1 MKEHENTRTGLQR
14 AVDLAYAARAARR
27 ILQAA
32 AAGGLHGAAAV
43 AVKETA
49 PFLVKILLMILIVL
63 IVLPMVIFTALPNIF
78 FGYSSSDTDAIAQMT
93 GQAMTIG
100 GVYMS
105 LDDFEAAQIDS
116 VVTGIVAEYE
126 ENGTAIDRIEV
137 SSSMTE
143 KDLLWIIA
151 INSAAYRQDLNAM
164 SADLVRD
171 FCKSSLS
178 YFPTLGLTEDGGD
191 GVVTTLTVKVK
202 HLDPDELMDELGF
215 NKDAKQWAGALYETL
230 EQSDAINKYRTYYE
244 TYRPDHS
251 GDGSFS
257 GDVEYGT
264 DYDNQIDISRFVD
277 PGTKNNLDLAAYAVQ
292 AWENNW
298 GYVWGTYGNILTP
311 SLFAYKKQQYPDGV
325 GNHADFIESHW
336 LGRRTAD
343 CIGLIKGYGWLDT
356 DSMTIG
362 YAANGMPDY
371 GADQMYRVCKNAGV
385 QNEDYGPIST
395 LPELPGLMLWK
406 SGHAG
411 VYIGGGYAIEAMGT
425 RKGVVKTK
433 VSDRGWQGWGSS
445 LHQLSGGNLMAASTY
460 LRVIRLKC
468 GVSLLELERHS
479 SFSNQYL
486 SALELGNIKRTE
498 RNERLLRCAME
509 EVIASRE
516 RTVDELR
523 RMLLQYQGR
532 LLETVEADS
541 DEL

>member
-49 PFLVKILLMILIVL
+49 PFLVKRLLAVLVAL

-78 FGYSSSDTDAIAQMT
+78 FGYRSSDTDAIAQMT

-126 ENGTAIDRIEV
+126 ESGTNIDRIEV
-137 SSSMTE
+137 SGSMTE

-151 INSAAYRQDLNAM
+151 INSAAYQQDLNAM
-164 SADLVRD
+164 SADLVRN

-178 YFPTLGLTEDGGD
+178 YFPSLGLAEDGGD

-215 NKDAKQWAGALYETL
+215 DKDAKQWAGALYETL

-277 PGTKNNLDLAAYAVQ
+277 PSTKNNLDLAAYAVQ

-371 GADQMYRVCKNAGV
+371 GADQMYQACKNAGV

-411 VYIGGGYAIEAMGT
+411 VYIGGGYAIGDAEGRRQNRGEWPRLAGLGEAP
-425 RKGVVKTK
+425 
-433 VSDRGWQGWGSS
+433 
-445 LHQLSGGNLMAASTY
+445 LHRLSGGKIMAETTY
-460 LRVIRLKC
+460 LRAIRLKY
-468 GVSLLELERHS
+468 GISLLELERHS
-479 SFSNQYL
+479 SLSNQYL
-486 SALELGNIKRTE
+486 SALELGNAKRTE
-498 RNERLLRCAME
+498 RNERLLCCAME
-509 EVIASRE
+509 EVISSRE
-516 RTVDELR
+516 RSLDGLR
-523 RMLLQYQGR
+523 ETLLQYQGR
-532 LLETVEADS
+532 LLEAVEADS

>member
-49 PFLVKILLMILIVL
+49 PFLVKRLLAVLVAL

-78 FGYSSSDTDAIAQMT
+78 FGYRSSDTDAIAQMT

-116 VVTGIVAEYE
+116 VVTGIVAENE
-126 ENGTAIDRIEV
+126 KNGTAIDRIEV
-137 SSSMTE
+137 SSSMTD

-171 FCKSSLS
+171 FCRSSLS
-178 YFPTLGLTEDGGD
+178 YSPSLGFAEGDSD
-191 GVVTTLTVKVK
+191 GVVTTLRVEVR
-202 HLDPDELMDELGF
+202 HLDPEDLMDGLGF
-215 NKDAKQWAGALYETL
+215 DEDAGQWAGALYETL
-230 EQSDAINKYRTYYE
+230 DQSDAINKYRTYFE
-244 TYRPDHS
+244 PHRPDYS
-251 GDGSFS
+251 GDGSYS
-257 GDVEYGT
+257 GDVQHGT
-264 DYDNQIDISRFVD
+264 DYDNTIDISGFID
-277 PGTKNNLDLAAYAVQ
+277 PGTKNNLDLAAYAIQ

-298 GYVWGTYGNILTP
+298 GYVWGTYGNVLTRA
-311 SLFAYKKQQYPDGV
+311 LFDYKKQQYPDGV
-325 GNHADFIESHW
+325 GNYADFIESHW

-356 DSMTIG
+356 ESMTIG
-362 YAANGMPDY
+362 YATNGMPDY
-371 GADQMYRVCKNAGV
+371 GADQMYQACKNAGTR
-385 QNEDYGPIST
+385 NTDYGDIST
-395 LPELPGLMLWK
+395 MPEVPGLMLWK

-433 VSDRGWQGWGSS
+433 VSDRGWQGWGK
-445 LHQLSGGNLMAASTY
+445 LPY
-460 LRVIRLKC
+460 IDYR
-468 GVSLLELERHS
+468 EER
-479 SFSNQYL
+479 
-486 SALELGNIKRTE
+486 
-498 RNERLLRCAME
+498 
-509 EVIASRE
+509 
-516 RTVDELR
+516 
-523 RMLLQYQGR
+523 
-532 LLETVEADS
+532 
-541 DEL
+541 

>member
-32 AAGGLHGAAAV
+32 AVGGLHGAAAV

-49 PFLVKILLMILIVL
+49 PFLVKRLLAVLVAL

-126 ENGTAIDRIEV
+126 ESGTNIDRIEV
-137 SSSMTE
+137 SSSMTD

-164 SADLVRD
+164 SADLVRN

-178 YFPTLGLTEDGGD
+178 YFPSLSLAEDGGD

-215 NKDAKQWAGALYETL
+215 DEDAKQWAGALYETL

-277 PGTKNNLDLAAYAVQ
+277 SGTKNNLDLAAYAVQ

-311 SLFAYKKQQYPDGV
+311 SLFAYKR
-325 GNHADFIESHW
+325 

-356 DSMTIG
+356 KSMAIG

-371 GADQMYRVCKNAGV
+371 GADQMYQACKNAGV
-385 QNEDYGPIST
+385 QNEDYGPLST

-433 VSDRGWQGWGSS
+433 VSGRGWQGWGK
-445 LHQLSGGNLMAASTY
+445 LPY
-460 LRVIRLKC
+460 IDYR
-468 GVSLLELERHS
+468 EER
-479 SFSNQYL
+479 
-486 SALELGNIKRTE
+486 
-498 RNERLLRCAME
+498 
-509 EVIASRE
+509 
-516 RTVDELR
+516 
-523 RMLLQYQGR
+523 
-532 LLETVEADS
+532 
-541 DEL
+541 

>member
-63 IVLPMVIFTALPNIF
+63 IVLPVVIFTALPNIF

-126 ENGTAIDRIEV
+126 ESGTNIDRIEV
-137 SSSMTE
+137 SGSMTE

-151 INSAAYRQDLNAM
+151 INSAAYQQDLNAM
-164 SADLVRD
+164 SADLVRN

-178 YFPTLGLTEDGGD
+178 YFPSLGLAEDGGD
-191 GVVTTLTVKVK
+191 GVVTTLTIKVK

-215 NKDAKQWAGALYETL
+215 DKDAKQWAGALYETL

-251 GDGSFS
+251 GDGSYS
-257 GDVEYGT
+257 GDVQYGT
-264 DYDNQIDISRFVD
+264 DYDNTIDISSFID
-277 PGTKNNLDLAAYAVQ
+277 PSTKNNLDLAAYAIQ

-298 GYVWGTYGNILTP
+298 GYVWGTYGNVLTRA
-311 SLFAYKKQQYPDGV
+311 LFDYKKQQYPEGV
-325 GNHADFIESHW
+325 GNYADFIESRW

-362 YAANGMPDY
+362 YATNGMPDY
-371 GADQMYRVCKNAGV
+371 GADQMYQACKKAGTLNV
-385 QNEDYGPIST
+385 DYGTMSAM
-395 LPELPGLMLWK
+395 PEIPGLMLWK

-425 RKGVVKTK
+425 RKGVVKTE
-433 VSDRGWQGWGSS
+433 VSGRGWQGWGK
-445 LHQLSGGNLMAASTY
+445 LPYINY
-460 LRVIRLKC
+460 L
-468 GVSLLELERHS
+468 
-479 SFSNQYL
+479 
-486 SALELGNIKRTE
+486 
-498 RNERLLRCAME
+498 E
-509 EVIASRE
+509 EK
-516 RTVDELR
+516 
-523 RMLLQYQGR
+523 
-532 LLETVEADS
+532 
-541 DEL
+541 

>member
-49 PFLVKILLMILIVL
+49 PFLVKRLLAVLVAL

-105 LDDFEAAQIDS
+105 LEDFEAAQIDS

-126 ENGTAIDRIEV
+126 KNGTAIDRIEV
-137 SSSMTE
+137 SSSMTA

-151 INSAAYRQDLNAM
+151 INSAAYRQDL
-164 SADLVRD
+164 VRD

-178 YFPTLGLTEDGGD
+178 YFPSIGFAEGSGD
-191 GVVTTLTVKVK
+191 GVVTTLRVEVK
-202 HLDPDELMDELGF
+202 HLDPEDLMEGLDFDEDTR
-215 NKDAKQWAGALYETL
+215 QWAGALYETL
-230 EQSDAINKYRTYYE
+230 EQSGAINKYRTYFE
-244 TYRPDHS
+244 THRPDYS
-251 GDGSFS
+251 GDGSYS
-257 GDVEYGT
+257 GDVQYGT
-264 DYDNQIDISRFVD
+264 DYDNTIDISGFID
-277 PGTKNNLDLAAYAVQ
+277 PSTKNNLDLAAYAIQ

-298 GYVWGTYGNILTP
+298 GYVWGTYGNVLTRA
-311 SLFAYKKQQYPDGV
+311 LFDYKKQQYPEGV
-325 GNHADFIESHW
+325 GNYADFIESRW

-362 YAANGMPDY
+362 YATNGMPDY
-371 GADQMYRVCKNAGV
+371 GADQMYRACKNAGV

-433 VSDRGWQGWGSS
+433 VSDRGWQGWGK
-445 LHQLSGGNLMAASTY
+445 LPY
-460 LRVIRLKC
+460 IDYR
-468 GVSLLELERHS
+468 EER
-479 SFSNQYL
+479 
-486 SALELGNIKRTE
+486 
-498 RNERLLRCAME
+498 
-509 EVIASRE
+509 
-516 RTVDELR
+516 
-523 RMLLQYQGR
+523 
-532 LLETVEADS
+532 
-541 DEL
+541 

>member
-49 PFLVKILLMILIVL
+49 PFLVKRLLAVFVAL

-126 ENGTAIDRIEV
+126 ESGTNIDRIEV
-137 SSSMTE
+137 SGSVTE

-151 INSAAYRQDLNAM
+151 INSAAYQQDLNAM
-164 SADLVRD
+164 SADLVRN

-178 YFPTLGLTEDGGD
+178 YFPSLSLAEDGGD
-191 GVVTTLTVKVK
+191 GVVTTLTIKVK
-202 HLDPDELMDELGF
+202 HLDSDELMDELGF
-215 NKDAKQWAGALYETL
+215 DKDAKQWAGALYETL

-244 TYRPDHS
+244 TYRPDYS
-251 GDGSFS
+251 GDGSYS

-298 GYVWGTYGNILTP
+298 GYVWGTYGNILTE

-325 GNHADFIESHW
+325 GNYADFIEANW

-343 CIGLIKGYGWLDT
+343 CIGLIKGYAWLDAST
-356 DSMTIG
+356 MRIG

-371 GADQMYRVCKNAGV
+371 GADQMYQAAKNAGI
-385 QNEDYGPIST
+385 QGTDYGTVSSM
-395 LPELPGLMLWK
+395 PEIPGLMLWK

-425 RKGVVKTK
+425 RKGVVKTE
-433 VSDRGWQGWGSS
+433 VSGRGWQGWCK
-445 LHQLSGGNLMAASTY
+445 LPYIDY
-460 LRVIRLKC
+460 L
-468 GVSLLELERHS
+468 
-479 SFSNQYL
+479 
-486 SALELGNIKRTE
+486 
-498 RNERLLRCAME
+498 
-509 EVIASRE
+509 EVE
-516 RTVDELR
+516 
-523 RMLLQYQGR
+523 
-532 LLETVEADS
+532 
-541 DEL
+541 

>member
-1 MKEHENTRTGLQR
+1 MNEQENSRSGLQK
-14 AVDLAYAARAARR
+14 AADLAHAARAARR

-32 AAGGLHGAAAV
+32 AAAGVQGAAAA
-43 AVKETA
+43 AVKESV
-49 PFLVKILLMILIVL
+49 PLLLKILLTVLAALLI
-63 IVLPMVIFTALPNIF
+63 IPMVVFTALPNIF
-78 FGYSSSDTDAIAQMT
+78 FGYGSSGTDAVIQMT

-100 GVYMS
+100 GVYMR

-126 ENGTAIDRIEV
+126 ENGTGIDRIEV

-143 KDLLWIIA
+143 KDLRWIIA

-171 FCKSSLS
+171 FCRSSLS
-178 YFPTLGLTEDGGD
+178 YSPSLGFAEGD
-191 GVVTTLTVKVK
+191 GVVTTLRVEVR
-202 HLDPDELMDELGF
+202 HLDPEDLMDGLVFDE
-215 NKDAKQWAGALYETL
+215 DARQWAGALYETL
-230 EQSDAINKYRTYYE
+230 EQSDAINKYRSYYE

-277 PGTKNNLDLAAYAVQ
+277 PSTKNNLDLAAYAVQ

-325 GNHADFIESHW
+325 DNHADFIESHW

-356 DSMTIG
+356 KSMAIG

-371 GADQMYRVCKNAGV
+371 GADQMYRACKNAGV
-385 QNEDYGPIST
+385 LNEDYGPIST

-411 VYIGGGYAIEAMGT
+411 VYIGGGYVIEAMGT

-433 VSDRGWQGWGSS
+433 VSDRGWQGWGK
-445 LHQLSGGNLMAASTY
+445 LPY
-460 LRVIRLKC
+460 IDYR
-468 GVSLLELERHS
+468 EER
-479 SFSNQYL
+479 
-486 SALELGNIKRTE
+486 
-498 RNERLLRCAME
+498 
-509 EVIASRE
+509 
-516 RTVDELR
+516 
-523 RMLLQYQGR
+523 
-532 LLETVEADS
+532 
-541 DEL
+541 

>member
-171 FCKSSLS
+171 FCRSSLS
-178 YFPTLGLTEDGGD
+178 YSPSLGFAEGDSD
-191 GVVTTLTVKVK
+191 GVVTTLRVEVK
-202 HLDPDELMDELGF
+202 HLDPEDLMDGLGF
-215 NKDAKQWAGALYETL
+215 DKDARQWAGALYETL
-230 EQSDAINKYRTYYE
+230 EQSDAINKYRTYFE
-244 TYRPDHS
+244 THRPDYS
-251 GDGSFS
+251 GDGSYS
-257 GDVEYGT
+257 GDVQYGT
-264 DYDNQIDISRFVD
+264 DHDNTIDISGFID
-277 PGTKNNLDLAAYAVQ
+277 PGTKNNLDLAAYAIQ

-298 GYVWGTYGNILTP
+298 GYVWGTYGNVLTRT
-311 SLFAYKKQQYPDGV
+311 LFDYKKQQYPDGV
-325 GNHADFIESHW
+325 GNYADFIESHW

-356 DSMTIG
+356 ESMTIG
-362 YAANGMPDY
+362 YATNGMPDY
-371 GADQMYRVCKNAGV
+371 GADQMYQACKNAGSR
-385 QNEDYGPIST
+385 NTDYGDIST
-395 LPELPGLMLWK
+395 MPEVPGLMLWK
-406 SGHAG
+406 IGHAG
-411 VYIGGGYAIEAMGT
+411 IYIGDGYAIEAMGT

-433 VSDRGWQGWGSS
+433 VSDRGWQGWGK
-445 LHQLSGGNLMAASTY
+445 LPYINY
-460 LRVIRLKC
+460 L
-468 GVSLLELERHS
+468 
-479 SFSNQYL
+479 
-486 SALELGNIKRTE
+486 
-498 RNERLLRCAME
+498 E
-509 EVIASRE
+509 EK
-516 RTVDELR
+516 
-523 RMLLQYQGR
+523 
-532 LLETVEADS
+532 
-541 DEL
+541 

>member
-32 AAGGLHGAAAV
+32 AAGGLYGAAAV

-49 PFLVKILLMILIVL
+49 PFLVKRLLAVLVAL

-105 LDDFEAAQIDS
+105 LEDFEAAQIDS

-126 ENGTAIDRIEV
+126 KNGTAIDRIEV
-137 SSSMTE
+137 SSSMTD

-178 YFPTLGLTEDGGD
+178 YFPSIGFAEGNGD
-191 GVVTTLTVKVK
+191 RVVTTLRVEVK
-202 HLDPDELMDELGF
+202 HLDPEDLMEGLDFDEDTR
-215 NKDAKQWAGALYETL
+215 QWAGALYETL
-230 EQSDAINKYRTYYE
+230 EQSDAINKYRTYFE
-244 TYRPDHS
+244 THRPDYS
-251 GDGSFS
+251 GGGSYS
-257 GDVEYGT
+257 GDVQYGT
-264 DYDNQIDISRFVD
+264 DYDNQIDISGIID
-277 PGTKNNLDLAAYAVQ
+277 PGTKNNLDLAAYAIQ

-362 YAANGMPDY
+362 YATNGMPDY
-371 GADQMYRVCKNAGV
+371 GADQMYRACKNAGV

-433 VSDRGWQGWGSS
+433 VSDRGWQGWGK
-445 LHQLSGGNLMAASTY
+445 LPY
-460 LRVIRLKC
+460 IDYR
-468 GVSLLELERHS
+468 EER
-479 SFSNQYL
+479 
-486 SALELGNIKRTE
+486 
-498 RNERLLRCAME
+498 
-509 EVIASRE
+509 
-516 RTVDELR
+516 
-523 RMLLQYQGR
+523 
-532 LLETVEADS
+532 
-541 DEL
+541 

>member
-49 PFLVKILLMILIVL
+49 PLLVKRLLAVLVAL

-78 FGYSSSDTDAIAQMT
+78 FGYRSSDTDAIAQMT

-126 ENGTAIDRIEV
+126 KNGTAIDRIEV
-137 SSSMTE
+137 SSSMTD

-178 YFPTLGLTEDGGD
+178 YFPSIGFAEGSGD
-191 GVVTTLTVKVK
+191 GVVTTLRVEVK
-202 HLDPDELMDELGF
+202 HLDPEDLMEGLDFDEDTR
-215 NKDAKQWAGALYETL
+215 QWAGALYETL
-230 EQSDAINKYRTYYE
+230 EQSGAINKYRTYFE
-244 TYRPDHS
+244 THRPDYS
-251 GDGSFS
+251 GDGSYS
-257 GDVEYGT
+257 GDVQYGT
-264 DYDNQIDISRFVD
+264 DYDNTIDISGFID
-277 PGTKNNLDLAAYAVQ
+277 PSTKNNLDLAAYAIQ

-356 DSMTIG
+356 KSMAIG

-371 GADQMYRVCKNAGV
+371 GADQMYRACKNAGV

-433 VSDRGWQGWGSS
+433 VSDRGWQGWGK
-445 LHQLSGGNLMAASTY
+445 LPY
-460 LRVIRLKC
+460 IDYR
-468 GVSLLELERHS
+468 EER
-479 SFSNQYL
+479 
-486 SALELGNIKRTE
+486 
-498 RNERLLRCAME
+498 
-509 EVIASRE
+509 
-516 RTVDELR
+516 
-523 RMLLQYQGR
+523 
-532 LLETVEADS
+532 
-541 DEL
+541 

>member
-49 PFLVKILLMILIVL
+49 PFLVKRLLAVLVAL

-78 FGYSSSDTDAIAQMT
+78 FGYRSSDTDAIAQMT

-105 LDDFEAAQIDS
+105 LEDFEAAQIDS
-116 VVTGIVAEYE
+116 VVTGIVAENE
-126 ENGTAIDRIEV
+126 KNGTAIDRIEV
-137 SSSMTE
+137 SSSMTD

-164 SADLVRD
+164 SADLVREL
-171 FCKSSLS
+171 CKASLS
-178 YFPTLGLTEDGGD
+178 YSPSLGLTEDGGD
-191 GVVTTLTVKVK
+191 GVVTTLRVEVK
-202 HLDPDELMDELGF
+202 HLDPEDLMEGLDFDEDTR
-215 NKDAKQWAGALYETL
+215 QWAGALYETL
-230 EQSDAINKYRTYYE
+230 EQSGAINKYRTYFE
-244 TYRPDHS
+244 THRPDYS
-251 GDGSFS
+251 GDGSYS
-257 GDVEYGT
+257 GDIQYGT
-264 DYDNQIDISRFVD
+264 DYDNTIDISGFID
-277 PGTKNNLDLAAYAVQ
+277 PSTKNNLDLAAYAIQ

-356 DSMTIG
+356 KSMAIG

-371 GADQMYRVCKNAGV
+371 GADQMYRACKNAGV

-433 VSDRGWQGWGSS
+433 VSDRGWQGWGK
-445 LHQLSGGNLMAASTY
+445 LPY
-460 LRVIRLKC
+460 IDYR
-468 GVSLLELERHS
+468 EER
-479 SFSNQYL
+479 
-486 SALELGNIKRTE
+486 
-498 RNERLLRCAME
+498 
-509 EVIASRE
+509 
-516 RTVDELR
+516 
-523 RMLLQYQGR
+523 
-532 LLETVEADS
+532 
-541 DEL
+541 

>member
-126 ENGTAIDRIEV
+126 ESGTNIDRIEV
-137 SSSMTE
+137 SGSVTE

-151 INSAAYRQDLNAM
+151 INSAAYQQDLNAM
-164 SADLVRD
+164 SADLVRN

-178 YFPTLGLTEDGGD
+178 YFPSLGLAEDGGD

-215 NKDAKQWAGALYETL
+215 DKDAKQWAGALYETL
-230 EQSDAINKYRTYYE
+230 EQSDAINKYRSYYE

-277 PGTKNNLDLAAYAVQ
+277 PSTKNNLDLAAYAVQ

-371 GADQMYRVCKNAGV
+371 GADQMYQACKNAGV
-385 QNEDYGPIST
+385 KNEDYGPIST

-425 RKGVVKTK
+425 RKGVVKTE
-433 VSDRGWQGWGSS
+433 VSGRGWQGWGK
-445 LHQLSGGNLMAASTY
+445 LPY
-460 LRVIRLKC
+460 IDYR
-468 GVSLLELERHS
+468 EER
-479 SFSNQYL
+479 
-486 SALELGNIKRTE
+486 
-498 RNERLLRCAME
+498 
-509 EVIASRE
+509 
-516 RTVDELR
+516 
-523 RMLLQYQGR
+523 
-532 LLETVEADS
+532 
-541 DEL
+541 

>member
-1 MKEHENTRTGLQR
+1 MNEQENSRSGLQK
-14 AVDLAYAARAARR
+14 AADLAHAARAARR
-27 ILQAA
+27 ILQASA
-32 AAGGLHGAAAV
+32 AAGVQGAAAV
-43 AVKETA
+43 AIKESV
-49 PFLVKILLMILIVL
+49 PLLLKILLAVLAALLI
-63 IVLPMVIFTALPNIF
+63 IPMVVFTALPNIF
-78 FGYSSSDTDAIAQMT
+78 FGYGSSGTDAVIQMT

-143 KDLLWIIA
+143 KDLRWIIA

-178 YFPTLGLTEDGGD
+178 YFPSIGFAEGSGD
-191 GVVTTLTVKVK
+191 GVVTTLRVEVK
-202 HLDPDELMDELGF
+202 HLDPEDLMEGLDFDEDTR
-215 NKDAKQWAGALYETL
+215 QWAGALYETL
-230 EQSDAINKYRTYYE
+230 EQSDAINKYRTYFE
-244 TYRPDHS
+244 THRPDYS
-251 GDGSFS
+251 GDGSYS
-257 GDVEYGT
+257 GDVQYGT
-264 DYDNQIDISRFVD
+264 DYDNTIDISGFID
-277 PGTKNNLDLAAYAVQ
+277 PGTKNNLDLAAYAIQ

-356 DSMTIG
+356 KSMAIG

-371 GADQMYRVCKNAGV
+371 GADQMYRACKNAGV

-433 VSDRGWQGWGSS
+433 VSDRGWQGWGK
-445 LHQLSGGNLMAASTY
+445 LPY
-460 LRVIRLKC
+460 IDYR
-468 GVSLLELERHS
+468 EER
-479 SFSNQYL
+479 
-486 SALELGNIKRTE
+486 
-498 RNERLLRCAME
+498 
-509 EVIASRE
+509 
-516 RTVDELR
+516 
-523 RMLLQYQGR
+523 
-532 LLETVEADS
+532 
-541 DEL
+541 

>member
-215 NKDAKQWAGALYETL
+215 DKDAKQWAGALYETL

-325 GNHADFIESHW
+325 GNHLS
-336 LGRRTAD
+336 
-343 CIGLIKGYGWLDT
+343 LIH
-356 DSMTIG
+356 I
-362 YAANGMPDY
+362 
-371 GADQMYRVCKNAGV
+371 
-385 QNEDYGPIST
+385 
-395 LPELPGLMLWK
+395 
-406 SGHAG
+406 
-411 VYIGGGYAIEAMGT
+411 
-425 RKGVVKTK
+425 
-433 VSDRGWQGWGSS
+433 
-445 LHQLSGGNLMAASTY
+445 
-460 LRVIRLKC
+460 
-468 GVSLLELERHS
+468 
-479 SFSNQYL
+479 
-486 SALELGNIKRTE
+486 
-498 RNERLLRCAME
+498 
-509 EVIASRE
+509 
-516 RTVDELR
+516 
-523 RMLLQYQGR
+523 
-532 LLETVEADS
+532 
-541 DEL
+541 

>member
-1 MKEHENTRTGLQR
+1 M
-14 AVDLAYAARAARR
+14 
-27 ILQAA
+27 
-32 AAGGLHGAAAV
+32 
-43 AVKETA
+43 
-49 PFLVKILLMILIVL
+49 
-63 IVLPMVIFTALPNIF
+63 
-78 FGYSSSDTDAIAQMT
+78 
-93 GQAMTIG
+93 
-100 GVYMS
+100 
-105 LDDFEAAQIDS
+105 
-116 VVTGIVAEYE
+116 
-126 ENGTAIDRIEV
+126 
-137 SSSMTE
+137 
-143 KDLLWIIA
+143 
-151 INSAAYRQDLNAM
+151 
-164 SADLVRD
+164 
-171 FCKSSLS
+171 
-178 YFPTLGLTEDGGD
+178 
-191 GVVTTLTVKVK
+191 TVKVK

-215 NKDAKQWAGALYETL
+215 DKDAKQWAGALYETL

-433 VSDRGWQGWGSS
+433 VSDRGWQGWGK
-445 LHQLSGGNLMAASTY
+445 LPYINY
-460 LRVIRLKC
+460 
-468 GVSLLELERHS
+468 
-479 SFSNQYL
+479 
-486 SALELGNIKRTE
+486 
-498 RNERLLRCAME
+498 
-509 EVIASRE
+509 RE
-516 RTVDELR
+516 GT
-523 RMLLQYQGR
+523 
-532 LLETVEADS
+532 
-541 DEL
+541 

>member
-105 LDDFEAAQIDS
+105 LDDFEAAQIDA

-151 INSAAYRQDLNAM
+151 INSAAYQQDLNAM
-164 SADLVRD
+164 SADLVRN

-178 YFPTLGLTEDGGD
+178 YFPSLGLAEDGGD
-191 GVVTTLTVKVK
+191 GVVTTLTIKVK

-251 GDGSFS
+251 GDGSYS
-257 GDVEYGT
+257 GDVQYGT
-264 DYDNQIDISRFVD
+264 DYDNTIDISSFID
-277 PGTKNNLDLAAYAVQ
+277 PSTKNNLDLAAYAIQ

-298 GYVWGTYGNILTP
+298 GYVWG
-311 SLFAYKKQQYPDGV
+311 D
-325 GNHADFIESHW
+325 
-336 LGRRTAD
+336 
-343 CIGLIKGYGWLDT
+343 
-356 DSMTIG
+356 
-362 YAANGMPDY
+362 
-371 GADQMYRVCKNAGV
+371 
-385 QNEDYGPIST
+385 
-395 LPELPGLMLWK
+395 LWQC
-406 SGHAG
+406 
-411 VYIGGGYAIEAMGT
+411 
-425 RKGVVKTK
+425 
-433 VSDRGWQGWGSS
+433 SDAR
-445 LHQLSGGNLMAASTY
+445 
-460 LRVIRLKC
+460 
-468 GVSLLELERHS
+468 
-479 SFSNQYL
+479 SF
-486 SALELGNIKRTE
+486 
-498 RNERLLRCAME
+498 
-509 EVIASRE
+509 
-516 RTVDELR
+516 
-523 RMLLQYQGR
+523 
-532 LLETVEADS
+532 
-541 DEL
+541 

>member
-49 PFLVKILLMILIVL
+49 PFLVKRLLAVLVAL

-105 LDDFEAAQIDS
+105 LEDFEAAQIDS

-126 ENGTAIDRIEV
+126 KIGTAIEV
-137 SSSMTE
+137 SSSMTD

-178 YFPTLGLTEDGGD
+178 YFPSIGFAEGSGD
-191 GVVTTLTVKVK
+191 GVVTTLRVEVK
-202 HLDPDELMDELGF
+202 HLDPEDLMEGLDFDEDTR
-215 NKDAKQWAGALYETL
+215 QWAGALYETL
-230 EQSDAINKYRTYYE
+230 EQSGAINKYRTYFE
-244 TYRPDHS
+244 THRPDYS
-251 GDGSFS
+251 GDGSYS
-257 GDVEYGT
+257 GDVQYGT
-264 DYDNQIDISRFVD
+264 DYDNTIDISGFID
-277 PGTKNNLDLAAYAVQ
+277 PSTKNNLDLAAYAIQ

-298 GYVWGTYGNILTP
+298 GYVWGTYGNILMP

-356 DSMTIG
+356 KSMAIG

-371 GADQMYRVCKNAGV
+371 GADQMYRACKNAGV

-433 VSDRGWQGWGSS
+433 VSDRGWQGWGK
-445 LHQLSGGNLMAASTY
+445 LPY
-460 LRVIRLKC
+460 IDYR
-468 GVSLLELERHS
+468 EER
-479 SFSNQYL
+479 
-486 SALELGNIKRTE
+486 
-498 RNERLLRCAME
+498 
-509 EVIASRE
+509 
-516 RTVDELR
+516 
-523 RMLLQYQGR
+523 
-532 LLETVEADS
+532 
-541 DEL
+541 

>member
-49 PFLVKILLMILIVL
+49 PFLVKRLLAVLVAL

-78 FGYSSSDTDAIAQMT
+78 FGYRSSDTDAIAQMT

-137 SSSMTE
+137 TSSMTE

-178 YFPTLGLTEDGGD
+178 YFPSIGFAEGSGD
-191 GVVTTLTVKVK
+191 GVVTTLRVEVK
-202 HLDPDELMDELGF
+202 HLDPEDLMEGLDFDEDTR
-215 NKDAKQWAGALYETL
+215 QWAGALYETL

-244 TYRPDHS
+244 TYRPDYS
-251 GDGSFS
+251 GDGSYS

-277 PGTKNNLDLAAYAVQ
+277 PGTKNNLDLSAYAVQ

-371 GADQMYRVCKNAGV
+371 GADQMYQACKNAGV

-425 RKGVVKTK
+425 RKGVVKTE
-433 VSDRGWQGWGSS
+433 VSGRGWQGWGK
-445 LHQLSGGNLMAASTY
+445 LPY
-460 LRVIRLKC
+460 IDYR
-468 GVSLLELERHS
+468 EER
-479 SFSNQYL
+479 
-486 SALELGNIKRTE
+486 
-498 RNERLLRCAME
+498 
-509 EVIASRE
+509 
-516 RTVDELR
+516 
-523 RMLLQYQGR
+523 
-532 LLETVEADS
+532 
-541 DEL
+541 

>member
-126 ENGTAIDRIEV
+126 ESGTNIDRIEV
-137 SSSMTE
+137 SGSMTE

-151 INSAAYRQDLNAM
+151 INSAAYQQDLNAM
-164 SADLVRD
+164 SADLVRN

-178 YFPTLGLTEDGGD
+178 YFPSLGLAEDGGD
-191 GVVTTLTVKVK
+191 GVVTTLTIKVK

-215 NKDAKQWAGALYETL
+215 DKDAKQWAGALYETL

-251 GDGSFS
+251 GDGSYS
-257 GDVEYGT
+257 GDVQYGT
-264 DYDNQIDISRFVD
+264 DYDNTIDISSFID
-277 PGTKNNLDLAAYAVQ
+277 PSTKNNLDLAAYAIQ

-298 GYVWGTYGNILTP
+298 GYVWGTYGNVLTRA
-311 SLFAYKKQQYPDGV
+311 LFDYKKQQYPEGV
-325 GNHADFIESHW
+325 GNYADFIESRW

-371 GADQMYRVCKNAGV
+371 GADQMYQACKNAGV

-425 RKGVVKTK
+425 RKGVVKTE
-433 VSDRGWQGWGSS
+433 VSGRGWQGWGK
-445 LHQLSGGNLMAASTY
+445 LPY
-460 LRVIRLKC
+460 IDYR
-468 GVSLLELERHS
+468 EER
-479 SFSNQYL
+479 
-486 SALELGNIKRTE
+486 
-498 RNERLLRCAME
+498 
-509 EVIASRE
+509 
-516 RTVDELR
+516 
-523 RMLLQYQGR
+523 
-532 LLETVEADS
+532 
-541 DEL
+541 

>member
-32 AAGGLHGAAAV
+32 AAGGLHGAVAV

-49 PFLVKILLMILIVL
+49 PFLVKRLLAVLVAL

-78 FGYSSSDTDAIAQMT
+78 FGYRSSDTDAIAQMT

-126 ENGTAIDRIEV
+126 ESGTNIDRIEV
-137 SSSMTE
+137 SGSVTE

-151 INSAAYRQDLNAM
+151 INSAAYQQDLNAM
-164 SADLVRD
+164 SADLVRN

-178 YFPTLGLTEDGGD
+178 YFPSLGLAEDGGE

-215 NKDAKQWAGALYETL
+215 DKDAKQWAGALYEIL
-230 EQSDAINKYRTYYE
+230 EQSDAINKYRTYFE
-244 TYRPDHS
+244 THRPDYS
-251 GDGSFS
+251 GDGSYS
-257 GDVEYGT
+257 GDVQYGT
-264 DYDNQIDISRFVD
+264 DYDNTIDISGFID
-277 PGTKNNLDLAAYAVQ
+277 PSTKNNLDLAAYAVQ

-298 GYVWGTYGNILTP
+298 GYVWGTYGNVLTRT
-311 SLFAYKKQQYPDGV
+311 LFDYKKQQYPDGV
-325 GNHADFIESHW
+325 GNYADFIESHW
-336 LGRRTAD
+336 LGRCTAD

-362 YAANGMPDY
+362 YATNGMPDY
-371 GADQMYRVCKNAGV
+371 GADQMYQACKNAGTL
-385 QNEDYGPIST
+385 NTDYGDIST
-395 LPELPGLMLWK
+395 MPEIPGLMLWK

-411 VYIGGGYAIEAMGT
+411 VYIGGGYAVEAMGT
-425 RKGVVKTK
+425 QKGVVKTE
-433 VSDRGWQGWGSS
+433 VSGRGWRGWGK
-445 LHQLSGGNLMAASTY
+445 LPYINY
-460 LRVIRLKC
+460 L
-468 GVSLLELERHS
+468 
-479 SFSNQYL
+479 
-486 SALELGNIKRTE
+486 
-498 RNERLLRCAME
+498 E
-509 EVIASRE
+509 EK
-516 RTVDELR
+516 
-523 RMLLQYQGR
+523 
-532 LLETVEADS
+532 
-541 DEL
+541 

>member
-1 MKEHENTRTGLQR
+1 MKEHENARTGLQR
-14 AVDLAYAARAARR
+14 AGDLAYAARAARR

-49 PFLVKILLMILIVL
+49 PFLVKRLLAVLVAL
-63 IVLPMVIFTALPNIF
+63 IVLPMVIFTARPNIF
-78 FGYSSSDTDAIAQMT
+78 FGYRSSDTDAIAQMT

-126 ENGTAIDRIEV
+126 ESGTNVDRIRV
-137 SSSMTE
+137 SGSMTE
-143 KDLLWIIA
+143 EDLLWIIA
-151 INSAAYRQDLNAM
+151 INSAAYRQDLTAM
-164 SADLVRD
+164 SADLVREL
-171 FCKSSLS
+171 CKASLS
-178 YFPTLGLTEDGGD
+178 YSPSLGLTEDGGD

-202 HLDPDELMDELGF
+202 HLDPDKLMDELGF
-215 NKDAKQWAGALYETL
+215 DEDARQWAGALYETI

-298 GYVWGTYGNILTP
+298 GDVWGTYGNILTP

-325 GNHADFIESHW
+325 GDHADFIESHW

-356 DSMTIG
+356 KSMAIG

-371 GADQMYRVCKNAGV
+371 GADQMYQACKKAGTLNV
-385 QNEDYGPIST
+385 DYGTMSAM
-395 LPELPGLMLWK
+395 PEIPGLMLWK

-433 VSDRGWQGWGSS
+433 VSDRGWQGWGK
-445 LHQLSGGNLMAASTY
+445 LPY
-460 LRVIRLKC
+460 IDYR
-468 GVSLLELERHS
+468 EER
-479 SFSNQYL
+479 
-486 SALELGNIKRTE
+486 
-498 RNERLLRCAME
+498 
-509 EVIASRE
+509 
-516 RTVDELR
+516 
-523 RMLLQYQGR
+523 
-532 LLETVEADS
+532 
-541 DEL
+541 